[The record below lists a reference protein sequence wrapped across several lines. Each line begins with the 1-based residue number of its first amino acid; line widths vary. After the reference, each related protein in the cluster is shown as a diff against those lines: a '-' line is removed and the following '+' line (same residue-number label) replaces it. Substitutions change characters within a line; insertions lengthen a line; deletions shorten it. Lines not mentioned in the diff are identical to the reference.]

1 MTMMMTMTMTM
12 MMIGVMMMGVMV
24 MVMVMV
30 ICLARKE
37 GFFGPKI
44 GEKLKCKG
52 KKLSNF
58 RKKKKKKKRRL
69 FGPKRNKL
77 GLSLKRKKGVFRNKK
92 LGKIWVRW
100 TKKEQFKKKK
110 KIQLTDCKE
119 NRTFRAKKNKVG
131 LSLRTKKKVF
141 FWAKI
146 FKNLGFKG
154 QKLAN

>member
-1 MTMMMTMTMTM
+1 
-12 MMIGVMMMGVMV
+12 MGGGAWPFLVGG
-24 MVMVMV
+24 V

-58 RKKKKKKKRRL
+58 PKKKRRL

-92 LGKIWVRW
+92 LGKI
-100 TKKEQFKKKK
+100 
-110 KIQLTDCKE
+110 
-119 NRTFRAKKNKVG
+119 
-131 LSLRTKKKVF
+131 
-141 FWAKI
+141 
-146 FKNLGFKG
+146 
-154 QKLAN
+154 